1 MAKVR
6 IILETCKK
14 FRNICGIMAIKSKKN
29 CNFAALTLSDM
40 KNKPFGEAPLLRL
53 VICLMA
59 GIVVGDSVG
68 TVSWL
73 WPAFVVMV
81 VGTLLLWRHAVGQSA
96 GIAVCFVV
104 LGWLLVQRQ
113 ETKLRVS
120 WPEKEVCYE
129 AVVISKPVE
138 KPKTMAVDIL
148 LTGSQ
153 QKLKCY
159 LYKDD
164 RSRSLKIGDG
174 LRIQSRIRPNSE
186 WRKGSFDYRRYL
198 EVHGFTGRTFVSSW
212 KWQKVELSLKS
223 LSRLDRTRLYFLT
236 LRSRLLER
244 LATDQTTPNPP
255 ARLCRLLPTG
265 RKNSGGEAYAV
276 VAAMALG
283 DKSALTHDLR
293 DIYAITGASHILALS
308 GLHLSIIFMLLTL
321 LLRGIR
327 HFTFL
332 LFYLFTFT
340 SVWGFVFLV
349 GMPVSVIRSAT
360 MLTVYTL
367 LSLGHRDKMSV
378 NTLAFTAL
386 LVLIVSPLSLFDI
399 GFQMSYLSVFAI
411 LLIVPLSERL
421 FPVGYLMTHRVIRW
435 FWGMVAVSCAAQIG
449 VAPLV
454 AYYFGRLPV
463 FFLLTNFIVIPAAFL
478 VLWLSPVVYLFP
490 ALANILL
497 YIVSG
502 LNTLLTTIA
511 AIPGA
516 SIDGLHPTKLQA
528 TMTYVVI
535 VACYL
540 LAFRLSRRR
549 RDYR

>member
-1 MAKVR
+1 
-6 IILETCKK
+6 
-14 FRNICGIMAIKSKKN
+14 
-29 CNFAALTLSDM
+29 M

-73 WPAFVVMV
+73 WPVLVVMV
-81 VGTLLLWRHAVGQSA
+81 VATLLLWRYAVGQSVA
-96 GIAVCFVV
+96 IAICFVL
-104 LGWLLVQRQ
+104 LGWLLVQKQ
-113 ETKLRVS
+113 EATLRVS
-120 WPEKEVCYE
+120 WPEEEVIYE
-129 AVVISKPVE
+129 AVVLTDPVE

-148 LTGSQ
+148 LTDSR

-174 LRIQSRIRPNSE
+174 LKILSRIRPNSE
-186 WRKGSFDYRRYL
+186 WRKGTFDYKRYL
-198 EVHGFTGRTFVSSW
+198 EIHGFTGQTFVSSW
-212 KWQKVELSLKS
+212 KWQKAQVSLLN
-223 LSRLDRTRLYFLT
+223 LSRLERTQLYFLK
-236 LRSRLLER
+236 LRSQLLQRLGSQE
-244 LATDQTTPNPP
+244 
-255 ARLCRLLPTG
+255 
-265 RKNSGGEAYAV
+265 SEAYAV
-276 VAAMALG
+276 VAAMTLG
-283 DKSALTHDLR
+283 DKSTLTQELR

-321 LLRGIR
+321 LFSGSRFFSFSLS
-327 HFTFL
+327 H
-332 LFYLFTFT
+332 LFTLT
-340 SVWGFVFLV
+340 SIWAFAFLV

-360 MLTVYTL
+360 MLTVYSL

-386 LVLIVSPLSLFDI
+386 LVLIVNPLSLFDI

-421 FPVGYLMTHRVIRW
+421 FPVGFLMTHRAIKYL
-435 FWGMVAVSCAAQIG
+435 WGMLAVSCAAQIG

-463 FFLLTNFIVIPAAFL
+463 YFLLTNFIVIPAAIFI
-478 VLWLSPVVYLFP
+478 LWLSPVVFLFP
-490 ALANILL
+490 SLAYLLL
-497 YIVSG
+497 YIVAA
-502 LNTLLTTIA
+502 LNTLLATIA
-511 AIPGA
+511 SIPGA
-516 SIDGLHPTKLQA
+516 SIDGLYPTKLQA

-540 LAFRLSRRR
+540 LAFWCSQRKRN
-549 RDYR
+549 YI

>member
-1 MAKVR
+1 
-6 IILETCKK
+6 
-14 FRNICGIMAIKSKKN
+14 
-29 CNFAALTLSDM
+29 M

-73 WPAFVVMV
+73 WPAVVVMV
-81 VGTLLLWRHAVGQSA
+81 VGTLLLWRYAVAQSA

-113 ETKLRVS
+113 EAKLHVS
-120 WPEKEVCYE
+120 WPEEEVCYE
-129 AVVISKPVE
+129 AVVISEPVE

-164 RSRSLKIGDG
+164 RSRNLKIGDG
-174 LRIQSRIRPNSE
+174 LKIQSRIRPNSE
-186 WRKGSFDYRRYL
+186 WRKGTFDYKRYL

-212 KWQKVELSLKS
+212 KWQKAQISLHN
-223 LSRLDRTRLYFLT
+223 LSRLERTKLYFLK

-244 LATDQTTPNPP
+244 IATDQTTPN
-255 ARLCRLLPTG
+255 
-265 RKNSGGEAYAV
+265 AV
-276 VAAMALG
+276 MAAMTLG
-283 DKSALTHDLR
+283 DKSALTQELR

-321 LLRGIR
+321 LFGGSKF
-327 HFTFL
+327 FTFHYSL
-332 LFYLFTFT
+332 LPLI
-340 SVWGFVFLV
+340 SIWAFVFLV
-349 GMPVSVIRSAT
+349 GMPVSVVRSAT
-360 MLTVYTL
+360 MLTAYTL

-378 NTLAFTAL
+378 NTLVFTAL

-399 GFQMSYLSVFAI
+399 GFQMSYLAVFAI

-421 FPVGYLMTHRVIRW
+421 FPVGYLMTHRVIKW
-435 FWGMVAVSCAAQIG
+435 LWGMVAVSCAAQIG
-449 VAPLV
+449 VAPLI

-463 FFLLTNFIVIPAAFL
+463 YFLLTNFIVIPAATL
-478 VLWLSPVVYLFP
+478 ILWLSPIVFIFPSLAYL
-490 ALANILL
+490 LL
-497 YIVSG
+497 YIVSA

-511 AIPGA
+511 SIPGA
-516 SIDGLHPTKLQA
+516 SIDGLHPTKLQT

-540 LAFRLSRRR
+540 LTFLFFRRK
-549 RDYR
+549 RDYK

>member
-1 MAKVR
+1 
-6 IILETCKK
+6 
-14 FRNICGIMAIKSKKN
+14 
-29 CNFAALTLSDM
+29 M

-81 VGTLLLWRHAVGQSA
+81 VGTLLLWRYAVAQSA

-113 ETKLRVS
+113 EAKLHVS
-120 WPEKEVCYE
+120 WPEEEVCYE
-129 AVVISKPVE
+129 AVIISKPVE

-164 RSRSLKIGDG
+164 RSRNLKIGDG
-174 LRIQSRIRPNSE
+174 LKIQSHIRPNSE
-186 WRKGSFDYRRYL
+186 WRKGTFDYKRYL

-212 KWQKVELSLKS
+212 KWQKAQISLHN
-223 LSRLDRTRLYFLT
+223 LSRLERTKLYFLK
-236 LRSRLLER
+236 LRSKLLER
-244 LATDQTTPNPP
+244 IATDQTTPN
-255 ARLCRLLPTG
+255 
-265 RKNSGGEAYAV
+265 AV
-276 VAAMALG
+276 VAAMTLG
-283 DKSALTHDLR
+283 DKSALTQELR

-321 LLRGIR
+321 LFSGSKF
-327 HFTFL
+327 FTFHYSL
-332 LFYLFTFT
+332 LPLI
-340 SVWGFVFLV
+340 SIWAFVFLV

-360 MLTVYTL
+360 MLTAYAL
-367 LSLGHRDKMSV
+367 LSIGHRDKMSV
-378 NTLAFTAL
+378 NTLVFTAL

-399 GFQMSYLSVFAI
+399 GFQMSYLAVFAI

-421 FPVGYLMTHRVIRW
+421 FPVGYLMTHRVIKW
-435 FWGMVAVSCAAQIG
+435 LWGMVAVSCAAQIG
-449 VAPLV
+449 VAPLI

-463 FFLLTNFIVIPAAFL
+463 YFLLTNFIVIPAATL
-478 VLWLSPVVYLFP
+478 ILWLSPIVFIFPSLAYL
-490 ALANILL
+490 LL
-497 YIVSG
+497 YIVSA

-511 AIPGA
+511 SIPGA

-540 LAFRLSRRR
+540 LAFLFFRRK
-549 RDYR
+549 RDYK

>member
-1 MAKVR
+1 
-6 IILETCKK
+6 
-14 FRNICGIMAIKSKKN
+14 
-29 CNFAALTLSDM
+29 M

-53 VICLMA
+53 VICLIA

-73 WPAFVVMV
+73 WPVLIVVV
-81 VGTLLLWRHAVGQSA
+81 VGTLLLWRYAVLQSV
-96 GIAVCFVV
+96 GIAVCFVL
-104 LGWLLVQRQ
+104 LGWLLIQRQ
-113 ETKLRVS
+113 ETTLRVS
-120 WPEKEVCYE
+120 WPEEEVIYE
-129 AVVISKPVE
+129 AVVLTTPVE

-174 LRIQSRIRPNSE
+174 LRILSRIRPNSE
-186 WRKGSFDYRRYL
+186 WRKGTFDYHRYL
-198 EVHGFTGRTFVSSW
+198 EVHGFTGQTFVSSW
-212 KWQKVELSLKS
+212 KWQKAELSLKN
-223 LSRLDRTRLYFLT
+223 LSRLDRTRLYFLK

-265 RKNSGGEAYAV
+265 RKNSGGEAFAV

-283 DKSALTHDLR
+283 DKSALTQELR

-321 LLRGIR
+321 LFGGSRF
-327 HFTFL
+327 FTFSP
-332 LFYLFTFT
+332 FHFFTL
-340 SVWGFVFLV
+340 SAIWSFVFLV
-349 GMPVSVIRSAT
+349 GIPVSVVRSAT
-360 MLTVYTL
+360 MLTVYAL

-435 FWGMVAVSCAAQIG
+435 LWGMVAVSCAAQIG

-463 FFLLTNFIVIPAAFL
+463 YFLLTNFIVIPAATL
-478 VLWLSPVVYLFP
+478 ILWLSPLVFLFP
-490 ALANILL
+490 SLAYLLL
-497 YIVSG
+497 YIVSV
-502 LNTLLTTIA
+502 LNTLLSTIA
-511 AIPGA
+511 SIPGA
-516 SIDGLHPTKLQA
+516 SIDGLHPTKLQT

-540 LAFRLSRRR
+540 LAFRFSRRK
-549 RDYR
+549 RDYI

>member
-1 MAKVR
+1 
-6 IILETCKK
+6 
-14 FRNICGIMAIKSKKN
+14 
-29 CNFAALTLSDM
+29 M

-53 VICLMA
+53 VICLIA

-73 WPAFVVMV
+73 WPVLIVVV
-81 VGTLLLWRHAVGQSA
+81 VGTLLLWRYAVLQSV
-96 GIAVCFVV
+96 GIAVCFVL
-104 LGWLLVQRQ
+104 LGWLLIQRQ
-113 ETKLRVS
+113 ETTLRVS
-120 WPEKEVCYE
+120 WPEEEVIYE
-129 AVVISKPVE
+129 AVVLTTPVE

-174 LRIQSRIRPNSE
+174 LRILSRIRPNSE
-186 WRKGSFDYRRYL
+186 WRKGTFDYHRYL
-198 EVHGFTGRTFVSSW
+198 EVHGFTGQTFVSSW
-212 KWQKVELSLKS
+212 KWQKAELSLKN
-223 LSRLDRTRLYFLT
+223 LSRLDRTRLYFLK

-265 RKNSGGEAYAV
+265 RKNSGGEAFAV

-283 DKSALTHDLR
+283 DKSALTQELR

-321 LLRGIR
+321 LFGGSRF
-327 HFTFL
+327 FTFSP
-332 LFYLFTFT
+332 FHFFTL
-340 SVWGFVFLV
+340 SAIWSFVFLV
-349 GMPVSVIRSAT
+349 GIPVSVVRSAT
-360 MLTVYTL
+360 MLTVYAL

-435 FWGMVAVSCAAQIG
+435 LWGMVAVSCAAQIG

-463 FFLLTNFIVIPAAFL
+463 YFLLTNFIVIPAATL
-478 VLWLSPVVYLFP
+478 ILWLSPLVFLFP
-490 ALANILL
+490 SLAYLLL
-497 YIVSG
+497 YIVSI
-502 LNTLLTTIA
+502 LNTLLSTIA
-511 AIPGA
+511 SIPGA
-516 SIDGLHPTKLQA
+516 SIDGLHPTKLQT

-540 LAFRLSRRR
+540 LAFRFSRRK
-549 RDYR
+549 RDYI

>member
-1 MAKVR
+1 
-6 IILETCKK
+6 
-14 FRNICGIMAIKSKKN
+14 
-29 CNFAALTLSDM
+29 M

-73 WPAFVVMV
+73 WPALIVLV
-81 VGTLLLWRHAVGQSA
+81 VGTLLLWRYAVLQSV
-96 GIAVCFVV
+96 GIAMCFVL
-104 LGWLLVQRQ
+104 LGWLLIQKQ
-113 ETKLRVS
+113 EATWRVS
-120 WPEKEVCYE
+120 WPEEEVIYE
-129 AVVISKPVE
+129 AVVLTAPVE

-174 LRIQSRIRPNSE
+174 LRIQSRIRPNSD
-186 WRKGSFDYRRYL
+186 WRKGTFDYRRYL
-198 EVHGFTGRTFVSSW
+198 EVHGYTGQTFVSSW
-212 KWQKVELSLKS
+212 KWQKAQISLLN
-223 LSRLDRTRLYFLT
+223 LSRLERTKLHFLK
-236 LRSRLLER
+236 LRSRLLECI
-244 LATDQTTPNPP
+244 ATDQTTPNPP

-283 DKSALTHDLR
+283 DKSALTQELR

-321 LLRGIR
+321 LFGGSRF
-327 HFTFL
+327 FTFL
-332 LFYLFTFT
+332 PFHFFTL
-340 SVWGFVFLV
+340 SAIWSFVFLV
-349 GMPVSVIRSAT
+349 GMPVSVVRSAT
-360 MLTVYTL
+360 MLTVYAL

-435 FWGMVAVSCAAQIG
+435 LWGMVAVSCAAQIG

-463 FFLLTNFIVIPAAFL
+463 YFLLTNFIVIPAATL
-478 VLWLSPVVYLFP
+478 ILWLSPLVFLFP
-490 ALANILL
+490 SLAYLLL
-497 YIVSG
+497 YIVSV
-502 LNTLLTTIA
+502 LNTLLTAIA
-511 AIPGA
+511 SIPGA
-516 SIDGLHPTKLQA
+516 SIDGLHPTKLQT

-540 LAFRLSRRR
+540 LAFRFSRRK
-549 RDYR
+549 RDYI

>member
-1 MAKVR
+1 
-6 IILETCKK
+6 
-14 FRNICGIMAIKSKKN
+14 
-29 CNFAALTLSDM
+29 M

-68 TVSWL
+68 SVSWL
-73 WPAFVVMV
+73 WPILIVLLVA
-81 VGTLLLWRHAVGQSA
+81 TLLLWRYAVLQSG
-96 GIAVCFVV
+96 GIAVCFVL

-120 WPEKEVCYE
+120 WPEKEVIYE
-129 AVVISKPVE
+129 AVVLTDPVE

-148 LTGSQ
+148 LTGSR

-164 RSRSLKIGDG
+164 RSRNLKIGDG

-198 EVHGFTGRTFVSSW
+198 EVHGFTGLTFVSSR
-212 KWQKVELSLKS
+212 KWQKAQISLRN
-223 LSRLDRTRLYFLT
+223 LSRLDRTRLFFLK
-236 LRSRLLER
+236 LRSQLLQRL
-244 LATDQTTPNPP
+244 
-255 ARLCRLLPTG
+255 
-265 RKNSGGEAYAV
+265 GGKESEAYAV
-276 VAAMALG
+276 VAAMTLG

-340 SVWGFVFLV
+340 SVWAFVFLV

-399 GFQMSYLSVFAI
+399 GFQMSYLAVFAI
-411 LLIVPLSERL
+411 MLIMPLSERL
-421 FPVGYLMTHRVIRW
+421 FPMGYLMTHRVIKYL
-435 FWGMVAVSCAAQIG
+435 WGMVAVSCAAQIG

-463 FFLLTNFIVIPAAFL
+463 YFLLTNFIVIPAATL
-478 VLWLSPVVYLFP
+478 ILWLSPVVFLFP
-490 ALANILL
+490 SLAYLLL
-497 YIVSG
+497 YTVYG
-502 LNTLLTTIA
+502 LNTLLSTIA

-516 SIDGLHPTKLQA
+516 SIDGLHPTKLQT

-540 LAFRLSRRR
+540 LAFWFSRRKR
-549 RDYR
+549 NYI

>member
-1 MAKVR
+1 
-6 IILETCKK
+6 
-14 FRNICGIMAIKSKKN
+14 
-29 CNFAALTLSDM
+29 M

-59 GIVVGDSVG
+59 GIVVGDSMG

-73 WPAFVVMV
+73 WPVLIVLV
-81 VGTLLLWRHAVGQSA
+81 VGTLLLWRYAVLQSL
-96 GIAVCFVV
+96 GIAMCFIL
-104 LGWLLVQRQ
+104 LGWLLIQRQ
-113 ETKLRVS
+113 EATLRVS
-120 WPEKEVCYE
+120 WPEEEVIYE
-129 AVVISKPVE
+129 AVVLTAPAE
-138 KPKTMAVDIL
+138 KPKTMAVDIQ

-159 LYKDD
+159 LYKDN

-198 EVHGFTGRTFVSSW
+198 EVHGFTGQTFVSSW
-212 KWQKVELSLKS
+212 KWQKAQLSLHH
-223 LSRLDRTRLYFLT
+223 LSRLDRTRLYFFT
-236 LRSRLLER
+236 LRSKLLQRL
-244 LATDQTTPNPP
+244 
-255 ARLCRLLPTG
+255 
-265 RKNSGGEAYAV
+265 GGTESDAFAV

-283 DKSALTHDLR
+283 DKSALTQELR
-293 DIYAITGASHILALS
+293 DIYAITGASHILTLS

-321 LLRGIR
+321 LFGGRF
-327 HFTFL
+327 FTFL
-332 LFYLFTFT
+332 PSYLFTFT
-340 SVWGFVFLV
+340 TVWSFVFLV

-360 MLTVYTL
+360 MLTAYAL

-378 NTLAFTAL
+378 NTLVFTAL

-399 GFQMSYLSVFAI
+399 GFQMSYLAVFAI
-411 LLIVPLSERL
+411 LLMVPLSERL

-435 FWGMVAVSCAAQIG
+435 LWGMVAVSCAAQIG

-463 FFLLTNFIVIPAAFL
+463 YFLLTNFIVIPAATL
-478 VLWLSPVVYLFP
+478 ILWLSPLVFLFP
-490 ALANILL
+490 SLAYLLL
-497 YIVSG
+497 YIVSI
-502 LNTLLTTIA
+502 LNTLLSTIA
-511 AIPGA
+511 SIPGA
-516 SIDGLHPTKLQA
+516 SIDGLHPTKLQT

-540 LAFRLSRRR
+540 LVFWFYRRK
-549 RDYR
+549 RDYI